1 MTRDN
6 NYPKA
11 LEPGAGEA
19 LWFLDTLMHVKLSAT
34 TTGGALAIF
43 EQLLPEN
50 SATPMHRHEATDE
63 HFYVLAGEV
72 TFHGPGG
79 ARRCG
84 AGAFVSVPRG
94 TDHGF
99 RVTAGPAKLLVLST
113 PGTFEQFV
121 RAVSRPAAAAILPDV
136 PPPTAADVERLA
148 AVGAQYDVTLV
159 GPPPPAAGR

>member
-1 MTRDN
+1 MTRDGN
-6 NYPKA
+6 NPEV

-43 EQLLPEN
+43 EQLLPQD

-72 TFHGPGG
+72 TFHGPAG

-94 TDHGF
+94 TNHAF
-99 RVTAGPAKLLVLST
+99 RVTAGPARLLVLST

-121 RAVSRPAAAAILPDV
+121 RAVSRPAAAAILPDA
-136 PPPTAADVERLA
+136 PPPTAADIDRLA
-148 AVGAQYDVTLV
+148 VLGAQTDVILL
-159 GPPPPAAGR
+159 GPPPVMTP